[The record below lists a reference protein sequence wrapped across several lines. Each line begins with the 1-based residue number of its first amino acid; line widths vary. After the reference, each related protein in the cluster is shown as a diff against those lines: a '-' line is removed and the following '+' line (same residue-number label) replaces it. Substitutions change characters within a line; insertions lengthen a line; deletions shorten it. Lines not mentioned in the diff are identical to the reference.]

1 LGFSSISNASEFWLS
16 LTPKVMLKNRVQLGF
31 GQSSLWVGL
40 LDGWLCAKTG
50 MLVELLQMED
60 GRRWLLRAVRSR
72 SLFLGFLQA
81 LA

>member
-1 LGFSSISNASEFWLS
+1 
-16 LTPKVMLKNRVQLGF
+16 MLKNRVQLGF

-60 GRRWLLRAVRSR
+60 GRRWLLRAESGSSILRSAC
-72 SLFLGFLQA
+72 SEGAVLLKA
-81 LA
+81 